1 MTGPDLVTVEVRDL
15 MDDPAWL
22 ASVAKGSAA
31 VLVVGAAATAV
42 AALARAP
49 FEAVGLAWIVA
60 VALASLVVLPV
71 HELVHGAAFKLLGGR
86 GAKVRMGYRSPGM
99 LYACANGLVLP
110 RRSFMAVVLA
120 PTALISTGFAVAAV
134 LTPWPLAC
142 LTCLWLH
149 LSGCTGDL
157 AMARDIAEAK
167 EPYVRD
173 TEDGFDL
180 LAPRGWSA

>member
-31 VLVVGAAATAV
+31 VLVVGTAATAV
-42 AALARAP
+42 AVLLGVP
-49 FEAVGLAWIVA
+49 VEPVGLGWLALVA
-60 VALASLVVLPV
+60 VVSLIVLPV

-110 RRSFMAVVLA
+110 RRFFLAVVLA
-120 PTALISTGFAVAAV
+120 PTVLISAGLAVAAA

-142 LTCLWLH
+142 VTCLWLH

-157 AMARDIAEAK
+157 AMARDLAGAK

-180 LAPRGWSA
+180 LAPEGWSR